1 MPRDDKPESS
11 SDRSP
16 RRGSGERTGRPARPF
31 VKGSRPP
38 RPAGAGDRPDRPRR
52 SSSDRSDRPARSFD
66 RDRAPRRSSS
76 DRSDRPDRPRR
87 DSSDRPDRPRRSS
100 SDRSDR
106 PARSF
111 DRDRPPRRDSSDRP
125 ARSFDRDRAP
135 RRDSSDRPDRSF
147 DRDRPPRRDSSDRPA
162 RPARSF
168 DRDRPPRRDSSDRPD
183 RPARSFDRDRAPRR
197 DSSDR
202 PDRPRRDSSDRS
214 DRPARSFDRD
224 RAPRRS
230 SSDRS
235 DRPARSFDRDR
246 PPRRSSSD
254 RSDRP
259 SRPRRDEGP
268 DTRSTAQQKSDDV
281 ARRTGGRRY
290 GTDPYPPT
298 THKRESWKDEGSTRK
313 SSSGPRTSSKRSSRH
328 EDDDDRIMTV
338 SIKNVEAVDANKI
351 KEQLGSTA
359 DRAIERL
366 ARSLHAFEAHRYS
379 EARKLIMPLLPKVS
393 GIAIVH
399 EVAGLSMYRLG
410 RWQDAADQLEI
421 ARGIAAG
428 EVTNH
433 PVLADCYRALRRYE
447 KVTELWE
454 SLKLMSPPAGLLAEG
469 RIVAAGALA
478 DQGELQA
485 AVRMMTHGTSDPHKV
500 QEHHLRE
507 WYVLADLYDR
517 AGDVASARRLF
528 VKIQSSEPKFADV
541 ADRLNTLGE

>member
-11 SDRSP
+11 SDRGP
-16 RRGSGERTGRPARPF
+16 RRSSGERTGRPARPF

-38 RPAGAGDRPDRPRR
+38 RPAGAGDRRERPERRDRP
-52 SSSDRSDRPARSFD
+52 
-66 RDRAPRRSSS
+66 
-76 DRSDRPDRPRR
+76 
-87 DSSDRPDRPRRSS
+87 
-100 SDRSDR
+100 DR

-125 ARSFDRDRAP
+125 ARPA
-135 RRDSSDRPDRSF
+135 RSF

-183 RPARSFDRDRAPRR
+183 RPRR
-197 DSSDR
+197 DS
-202 PDRPRRDSSDRS
+202 
-214 DRPARSFDRD
+214 
-224 RAPRRS
+224 
-230 SSDRS
+230 S

-259 SRPRRDEGP
+259 ARSFDRDRPRRDSSDRPARPARSFDRDRPRRDSSDRPARSFDRDRPARAPRDGDRRDRPARSFDRDRPARPRRDDGP
-268 DTRSTAQQKSDDV
+268 DTRTDAQRKSDDV
-281 ARRTGGRRY
+281 KRRTGGRKY
-290 GTDPYPPT
+290 GKDPYPPAKHT
-298 THKRESWKDEGSTRK
+298 RERWQDDGSTRK
-313 SSSGPRTSSKRSSRH
+313 SSSGPRNSSKRASRH

-338 SIKNVEAVDANKI
+338 SIKNVEAGDANKI
-351 KEQLGSTA
+351 KEQLGATA

-366 ARSLHAFEAHRYS
+366 ARALHAFEAHRYS
-379 EARKLIMPLLPKVS
+379 EARKLSMPLLSQLS

-421 ARGIAAG
+421 ARGLKPA
-428 EVTNH
+428 EVVNH

-454 SLKLMSPPAGLLAEG
+454 SMKLMSPPAGLLAEG

-478 DQGELQA
+478 DQGELQS

>member
-66 RDRAPRRSSS
+66 RDRPPRRSSS

-87 DSSDRPDRPRRSS
+87 DSSDRPDR
-100 SDRSDR
+100 
-106 PARSF
+106 
-111 DRDRPPRRDSSDRP
+111 
-125 ARSFDRDRAP
+125 
-135 RRDSSDRPDRSF
+135 
-147 DRDRPPRRDSSDRPA
+147 
-162 RPARSF
+162 
-168 DRDRPPRRDSSDRPD
+168 
-183 RPARSFDRDRAPRR
+183 
-197 DSSDR
+197 
-202 PDRPRRDSSDRS
+202 
-214 DRPARSFDRD
+214 
-224 RAPRRS
+224 PRRS

>member
-1 MPRDDKPESS
+1 MPRDDKPD
-11 SDRSP
+11 SDRGP

-38 RPAGAGDRPDRPRR
+38 RPAGAGRGDRPDRADRPPRR
-52 SSSDRSDRPARSFD
+52 DSSDRPDRPARSFD
-66 RDRAPRRSSS
+66 RDRP
-76 DRSDRPDRPRR
+76 PRR

-111 DRDRPPRRDSSDRP
+111 DRDRPPRRDSG
-125 ARSFDRDRAP
+125 
-135 RRDSSDRPDRSF
+135 DRPD
-147 DRDRPPRRDSSDRPA
+147 

-183 RPARSFDRDRAPRR
+183 R
-197 DSSDR
+197 
-202 PDRPRRDSSDRS
+202 
-214 DRPARSFDRD
+214 
-224 RAPRRS
+224 PRRS

-246 PPRRSSSD
+246 PPRRDSGDRPDRPRRDSSD
-254 RSDRP
+254 RPARSFDRDRAPRRDSSDRP
-259 SRPRRDEGP
+259 SRSFDRDRAPRRDSSDRRPRRDSSDRPVRARRDDGP
-268 DTRSTAQQKSDDV
+268 DTRTTAQQKSDDV

-290 GTDPYPPT
+290 GTDPYPPAKHT
-298 THKRESWKDEGSTRK
+298 RESWQDEGSTRR
-313 SSSGPRTSSKRSSRH
+313 SSSGPRTSSKRSPRF
-328 EDDDDRIMTV
+328 EDDDDRAMTI
-338 SIKNVEAVDANKI
+338 SIKNVEAGDANKI
-351 KEQLGSTA
+351 KEQLGATA

-379 EARKLIMPLLPKVS
+379 EARKLIMPLLPKVI
-393 GIAIVH
+393 GIAVVH

-421 ARGIAAG
+421 ARGIKPA
-428 EVTNH
+428 EVVNH

-454 SLKLMSPPAGLLAEG
+454 SMKLMSPQPGLLAEG

>member
-1 MPRDDKPESS
+1 MPRDDSESS
-11 SDRSP
+11 SSREP
-16 RRGSGERTGRPARPF
+16 RRSSGERTGRPARPF
-31 VKGSRPP
+31 VKGSRPD
-38 RPAGAGDRPDRPRR
+38 RPAGAGRSERPDRSDRPQRR
-52 SSSDRSDRPARSFD
+52 SSSDNSDRPARSFD
-66 RDRAPRRSSS
+66 RDRP
-76 DRSDRPDRPRR
+76 PRR

-111 DRDRPPRRDSSDRP
+111 DRDRPPRRDSGDRP
-125 ARSFDRDRAP
+125 ERP
-135 RRDSSDRPDRSF
+135 RRDSSD
-147 DRDRPPRRDSSDRPA
+147 

-183 RPARSFDRDRAPRR
+183 RPRRDSSDRPARSFDRDRPPRRESSDRPARSFDRDRPPRR

-202 PDRPRRDSSDRS
+202 PDRPRRSSSDRS

-224 RAPRRS
+224 RAPRRD
-230 SSDRS
+230 SSDR
-235 DRPARSFDRDR
+235 
-246 PPRRSSSD
+246 
-254 RSDRP
+254 
-259 SRPRRDEGP
+259 RPRRDSSDRPVRARREDGP
-268 DTRSTAQQKSDDV
+268 DTRTTAQQKSDDV

-290 GTDPYPPT
+290 GTDPYPPAKHT
-298 THKRESWKDEGSTRK
+298 RESWQDEGSTRR
-313 SSSGPRTSSKRSSRH
+313 SSSGPRTSSKRSSRF
-328 EDDDDRIMTV
+328 EDDDDRAMTI
-338 SIKNVEAVDANKI
+338 SIKNVEAGDANKI
-351 KEQLGSTA
+351 KEQLGATA

-379 EARKLIMPLLPKVS
+379 EARKLIMPLLSQVI
-393 GIAIVH
+393 GIAVVH

-421 ARGIAAG
+421 ARGLKPA
-428 EVTNH
+428 EVVNH

-454 SLKLMSPPAGLLAEG
+454 SMKLMSPQPGLLAEG

>member
-11 SDRSP
+11 SDRGP
-16 RRGSGERTGRPARPF
+16 RRSSGERTGRPARPF

-38 RPAGAGDRPDRPRR
+38 RPAGAGDRRDRPERR
-52 SSSDRSDRPARSFD
+52 DRP
-66 RDRAPRRSSS
+66 
-76 DRSDRPDRPRR
+76 
-87 DSSDRPDRPRRSS
+87 
-100 SDRSDR
+100 DR

-125 ARSFDRDRAP
+125 ARPFDRDRAP
-135 RRDSSDRPDRSF
+135 RRS
-147 DRDRPPRRDSSDRPA
+147 
-162 RPARSF
+162 
-168 DRDRPPRRDSSDRPD
+168 SSDRPD
-183 RPARSFDRDRAPRR
+183 RPARSFDRDRPRR
-197 DSSDR
+197 DS
-202 PDRPRRDSSDRS
+202 
-214 DRPARSFDRD
+214 
-224 RAPRRS
+224 
-230 SSDRS
+230 S

-246 PPRRSSSD
+246 PTRAPRDGD
-254 RSDRP
+254 RRDRP
-259 SRPRRDEGP
+259 ARSFDRDRPARAPRDGDRRDRPARSFDRDRPARPRRDDGP
-268 DTRSTAQQKSDDV
+268 DTRTDAQRKSDDV
-281 ARRTGGRRY
+281 KRRTGGRKY
-290 GTDPYPPT
+290 GKDPYPPAKHT
-298 THKRESWKDEGSTRK
+298 RERWQDDGSTRK
-313 SSSGPRTSSKRSSRH
+313 SSSGPRNSSKRASRH

-338 SIKNVEAVDANKI
+338 SIKNVEAGDANKI
-351 KEQLGSTA
+351 KEQLGATA

-366 ARSLHAFEAHRYS
+366 ARALHAFEAHRYS
-379 EARKLIMPLLPKVS
+379 EARKLSMPLLSQLS

-421 ARGIAAG
+421 ARGLKPA
-428 EVTNH
+428 EVVNH

-454 SLKLMSPPAGLLAEG
+454 SMKLMSPPAGLLAEG

-478 DQGELQA
+478 DQGELQS

>member
-1 MPRDDKPESS
+1 MPRDDSDASS
-11 SDRSP
+11 SRKP
-16 RRGSGERTGRPARPF
+16 RRTSGERTGRPARPF

-38 RPAGAGDRPDRPRR
+38 RPAGEGRSDRPDRPPRRSSSDSSDRPARSFDRDRPPRRDSGDRTDRPARSFDRDRAPRRSSSDRSDRPARSFDRDRPPRRDSSDRPDRPRR

-66 RDRAPRRSSS
+66 RDRAPRRDSG
-76 DRSDRPDRPRR
+76 DRPDRPRR
-87 DSSDRPDRPRRSS
+87 DS
-100 SDRSDR
+100 SDR

-135 RRDSSDRPDRSF
+135 RRDSSDRR
-147 DRDRPPRRDSSDRPA
+147 PRRDSSDRPVRA
-162 RPARSF
+162 RRE
-168 DRDRPPRRDSSDRPD
+168 D
-183 RPARSFDRDRAPRR
+183 
-197 DSSDR
+197 
-202 PDRPRRDSSDRS
+202 
-214 DRPARSFDRD
+214 
-224 RAPRRS
+224 
-230 SSDRS
+230 
-235 DRPARSFDRDR
+235 
-246 PPRRSSSD
+246 
-254 RSDRP
+254 
-259 SRPRRDEGP
+259 GP
-268 DTRSTAQQKSDDV
+268 DTRTTAQQKSDDV

-290 GTDPYPPT
+290 GTDPYPPAKHT
-298 THKRESWKDEGSTRK
+298 RESWQDEGSTRR
-313 SSSGPRTSSKRSSRH
+313 SSSGPRTSSKRSSRF
-328 EDDDDRIMTV
+328 EDDDDRAMTI
-338 SIKNVEAVDANKI
+338 SIKNVEAGDANKI
-351 KEQLGSTA
+351 KEQLGATA

-379 EARKLIMPLLPKVS
+379 EARKLIMPLLSQVI
-393 GIAIVH
+393 GIAVVH

-421 ARGIAAG
+421 ARGLKPA
-428 EVTNH
+428 EVVNH

-454 SLKLMSPPAGLLAEG
+454 SMKLMSPQAGLLAEG

-478 DQGELQA
+478 DQGELQS

-517 AGDVASARRLF
+517 AGDIASARRLF

>member
-1 MPRDDKPESS
+1 MPRDDSDASS
-11 SDRSP
+11 SRKP
-16 RRGSGERTGRPARPF
+16 RRTSGERTGRPARPF

-38 RPAGAGDRPDRPRR
+38 RPAGEGRSDRPYRPPRRSSSDSSDRPARSFDRDRPPRRDSGDRTDRPARSFDRDRAPRRSSSDRSDRPARSFDRDRPPRRDSSDRPDRPRR

-66 RDRAPRRSSS
+66 RDRAPRRDSG
-76 DRSDRPDRPRR
+76 DRPDRPRR
-87 DSSDRPDRPRRSS
+87 DS
-100 SDRSDR
+100 SDR

-135 RRDSSDRPDRSF
+135 RRDSSDRR
-147 DRDRPPRRDSSDRPA
+147 PRRDSSDRPVRA
-162 RPARSF
+162 
-168 DRDRPPRRDSSDRPD
+168 RRDD
-183 RPARSFDRDRAPRR
+183 A
-197 DSSDR
+197 
-202 PDRPRRDSSDRS
+202 
-214 DRPARSFDRD
+214 
-224 RAPRRS
+224 
-230 SSDRS
+230 
-235 DRPARSFDRDR
+235 
-246 PPRRSSSD
+246 
-254 RSDRP
+254 
-259 SRPRRDEGP
+259 P
-268 DTRSTAQQKSDDV
+268 DTRTTAQQKSDDV

-290 GTDPYPPT
+290 GTDPYPPAKHT
-298 THKRESWKDEGSTRK
+298 RESWQDEGSTRR
-313 SSSGPRTSSKRSSRH
+313 SSSGPRTSSKRSSRF
-328 EDDDDRIMTV
+328 EDDDDRAMTI
-338 SIKNVEAVDANKI
+338 SIKNVEAGDANKI
-351 KEQLGSTA
+351 KEQLGATA

-379 EARKLIMPLLPKVS
+379 EARKLIMPLLSQVI
-393 GIAIVH
+393 GIAVVH

-421 ARGIAAG
+421 ARGLKPA
-428 EVTNH
+428 EVVNH

-454 SLKLMSPPAGLLAEG
+454 SMKLMSPQAGLLAEG

-478 DQGELQA
+478 DQGELQS

>member
-11 SDRSP
+11 SDRGP
-16 RRGSGERTGRPARPF
+16 RRSSGERTGRPARPF

-38 RPAGAGDRPDRPRR
+38 RPAGAGDRRERPERRDRP
-52 SSSDRSDRPARSFD
+52 
-66 RDRAPRRSSS
+66 
-76 DRSDRPDRPRR
+76 
-87 DSSDRPDRPRRSS
+87 
-100 SDRSDR
+100 DR

-125 ARSFDRDRAP
+125 ARPA
-135 RRDSSDRPDRSF
+135 RSF

-183 RPARSFDRDRAPRR
+183 RPRR
-197 DSSDR
+197 DS
-202 PDRPRRDSSDRS
+202 S

-246 PPRRSSSD
+246 PRRDSSD
-254 RSDRP
+254 RPARPARSFDRD
-259 SRPRRDEGP
+259 RPRRDSSDRPARSFDRDRPARAPRDGDRRDRPARSFDRDRPARPRRDDGP
-268 DTRSTAQQKSDDV
+268 DTRTDAQRKSDDV
-281 ARRTGGRRY
+281 KRRTGGRKY
-290 GTDPYPPT
+290 GKDPYPPT
-298 THKRESWKDEGSTRK
+298 KHTRERWQDDGSTRK
-313 SSSGPRTSSKRSSRH
+313 SSSGPRNSSKRASRH

-338 SIKNVEAVDANKI
+338 SIKNVEAGDANKI
-351 KEQLGSTA
+351 KEQLGATA

-366 ARSLHAFEAHRYS
+366 ARALHAFEAHRYS
-379 EARKLIMPLLPKVS
+379 EARKLSMPLLSQLS

-421 ARGIAAG
+421 ARGLKPA
-428 EVTNH
+428 EVVNH

-454 SLKLMSPPAGLLAEG
+454 SMKLMSPPAGLLAEG

-478 DQGELQA
+478 DQGELQS

>member
-1 MPRDDKPESS
+1 MPRDDKPD
-11 SDRSP
+11 SDRGP

-38 RPAGAGDRPDRPRR
+38 RPAGAGRGDRPDRADRPPRRDSSDRPDRPRR

-66 RDRAPRRSSS
+66 RDRAPRRDSG
-76 DRSDRPDRPRR
+76 DRPDRPRR

-111 DRDRPPRRDSSDRP
+111 DRDRAPRRDSSDRRPRRDSSDRP
-125 ARSFDRDRAP
+125 VRARRED
-135 RRDSSDRPDRSF
+135 
-147 DRDRPPRRDSSDRPA
+147 
-162 RPARSF
+162 
-168 DRDRPPRRDSSDRPD
+168 
-183 RPARSFDRDRAPRR
+183 
-197 DSSDR
+197 
-202 PDRPRRDSSDRS
+202 
-214 DRPARSFDRD
+214 
-224 RAPRRS
+224 
-230 SSDRS
+230 
-235 DRPARSFDRDR
+235 
-246 PPRRSSSD
+246 
-254 RSDRP
+254 
-259 SRPRRDEGP
+259 GP
-268 DTRSTAQQKSDDV
+268 DTRTTAQQKSDDV

-290 GTDPYPPT
+290 GTDPYPPAKHT
-298 THKRESWKDEGSTRK
+298 RESWQDEGSTRR
-313 SSSGPRTSSKRSSRH
+313 SSSGPRTSSKRSSRF
-328 EDDDDRIMTV
+328 EDDDDRAMTI
-338 SIKNVEAVDANKI
+338 SIKNVEAGDANKI
-351 KEQLGSTA
+351 KEQLGATA

-379 EARKLIMPLLPKVS
+379 EARKLIMPLLSKVI
-393 GIAIVH
+393 GIAVVH

-421 ARGIAAG
+421 ARGLKPA
-428 EVTNH
+428 EVVNH

-454 SLKLMSPPAGLLAEG
+454 SMKLMSPQPGLLAEG

>member
-1 MPRDDKPESS
+1 MPRDDKPES
-11 SDRSP
+11 DRGP
-16 RRGSGERTGRPARPF
+16 RRSSGERTGRPARPF

-38 RPAGAGDRPDRPRR
+38 RPAGAGDRRERPERRDRP
-52 SSSDRSDRPARSFD
+52 DRPARSFD
-66 RDRAPRRSSS
+66 RDRPPRRSSS
-76 DRSDRPDRPRR
+76 DRP
-87 DSSDRPDRPRRSS
+87 
-100 SDRSDR
+100 DR

-125 ARSFDRDRAP
+125 ARSFDRDRP
-135 RRDSSDRPDRSF
+135 T
-147 DRDRPPRRDSSDRPA
+147 
-162 RPARSF
+162 
-168 DRDRPPRRDSSDRPD
+168 
-183 RPARSFDRDRAPRR
+183 RAPR
-197 DSSDR
+197 DGDR
-202 PDRPRRDSSDRS
+202 R
-214 DRPARSFDRD
+214 
-224 RAPRRS
+224 
-230 SSDRS
+230 

-246 PPRRSSSD
+246 PARSFD
-254 RSDRP
+254 RDRP
-259 SRPRRDEGP
+259 ARAPRDGDRRDRPARSFDRDRPARPRRDDGP

-281 ARRTGGRRY
+281 KRRTGGRKY
-290 GTDPYPPT
+290 GKDPYPPAKHT
-298 THKRESWKDEGSTRK
+298 RERWQDDGSTRK
-313 SSSGPRTSSKRSSRH
+313 SSSGPRNSSKRASRH

-338 SIKNVEAVDANKI
+338 SIKNVEAGDANKI
-351 KEQLGSTA
+351 KEQLGATA

-366 ARSLHAFEAHRYS
+366 ARALHAFEAHRYS
-379 EARKLIMPLLPKVS
+379 EARKLSMPLLSQLS

-421 ARGIAAG
+421 ARGLKPA
-428 EVTNH
+428 EVVNH

-454 SLKLMSPPAGLLAEG
+454 SMKLMSPPAGLLAEG

-478 DQGELQA
+478 DQGELQS

>member
-76 DRSDRPDRPRR
+76 DRSDRPD
-87 DSSDRPDRPRRSS
+87 
-100 SDRSDR
+100 
-106 PARSF
+106 
-111 DRDRPPRRDSSDRP
+111 
-125 ARSFDRDRAP
+125 
-135 RRDSSDRPDRSF
+135 
-147 DRDRPPRRDSSDRPA
+147 
-162 RPARSF
+162 
-168 DRDRPPRRDSSDRPD
+168 
-183 RPARSFDRDRAPRR
+183 
-197 DSSDR
+197 
-202 PDRPRRDSSDRS
+202 
-214 DRPARSFDRD
+214 
-224 RAPRRS
+224 
-230 SSDRS
+230 
-235 DRPARSFDRDR
+235 
-246 PPRRSSSD
+246 
-254 RSDRP
+254 
-259 SRPRRDEGP
+259 RPRRDEGP

>member
-87 DSSDRPDRPRRSS
+87 DSSDRPDR
-100 SDRSDR
+100 
-106 PARSF
+106 
-111 DRDRPPRRDSSDRP
+111 
-125 ARSFDRDRAP
+125 
-135 RRDSSDRPDRSF
+135 
-147 DRDRPPRRDSSDRPA
+147 
-162 RPARSF
+162 
-168 DRDRPPRRDSSDRPD
+168 
-183 RPARSFDRDRAPRR
+183 
-197 DSSDR
+197 
-202 PDRPRRDSSDRS
+202 
-214 DRPARSFDRD
+214 
-224 RAPRRS
+224 PRRS

>member
-1 MPRDDKPESS
+1 MPRDDKPES
-11 SDRSP
+11 DRGP
-16 RRGSGERTGRPARPF
+16 RRSSGERTGRPARPF

-38 RPAGAGDRPDRPRR
+38 RPAGAGDRRDRPERR
-52 SSSDRSDRPARSFD
+52 
-66 RDRAPRRSSS
+66 
-76 DRSDRPDRPRR
+76 DRPDRP
-87 DSSDRPDRPRRSS
+87 
-100 SDRSDR
+100 
-106 PARSF
+106 A
-111 DRDRPPRRDSSDRP
+111 
-125 ARSFDRDRAP
+125 
-135 RRDSSDRPDRSF
+135 RSF

-183 RPARSFDRDRAPRR
+183 RPRR

-202 PDRPRRDSSDRS
+202 PARP
-214 DRPARSFDRD
+214 FDRD

-259 SRPRRDEGP
+259 ARSFDRDRPRRDSSDRPARSFDRDRPARAPRDGDRRDRPARSFDRDRPARPRRDEGP
-268 DTRSTAQQKSDDV
+268 DTRTDAQRKSDDV
-281 ARRTGGRRY
+281 KRRTGGRKY
-290 GTDPYPPT
+290 GKDPYPPAKHT
-298 THKRESWKDEGSTRK
+298 RERWQDDGSTRK
-313 SSSGPRTSSKRSSRH
+313 SSSGPRNSSKRASRH

-338 SIKNVEAVDANKI
+338 SIKNVEAGDANKI
-351 KEQLGSTA
+351 KEQLGATA

-366 ARSLHAFEAHRYS
+366 ARALHAFEAHRYS
-379 EARKLIMPLLPKVS
+379 EARKLSMPLLSQLS

-421 ARGIAAG
+421 ARGLKPA
-428 EVTNH
+428 EVVNH

-454 SLKLMSPPAGLLAEG
+454 SMKLMSPPAGLLAEG

-478 DQGELQA
+478 DQGELQS

>member
-1 MPRDDKPESS
+1 MPRDDSESS
-11 SDRSP
+11 SSREP
-16 RRGSGERTGRPARPF
+16 RRSSGERTGRPARPF
-31 VKGSRPP
+31 VKGSRPA
-38 RPAGAGDRPDRPRR
+38 RPAGADRPPRR
-52 SSSDRSDRPARSFD
+52 SSSDSSDRPARSFD
-66 RDRAPRRSSS
+66 RDRP
-76 DRSDRPDRPRR
+76 PRR
-87 DSSDRPDRPRRSS
+87 DS
-100 SDRSDR
+100 SDR

-135 RRDSSDRPDRSF
+135 RRDSSDRPDR
-147 DRDRPPRRDSSDRPA
+147 PRRSSSDSSD

-168 DRDRPPRRDSSDRPD
+168 DRDRPPS
-183 RPARSFDRDRAPRR
+183 RS
-197 DSSDR
+197 
-202 PDRPRRDSSDRS
+202 SSDRS
-214 DRPARSFDRD
+214 DRPDR
-224 RAPRRS
+224 PRRS

-246 PPRRSSSD
+246 APSRSSSD

-259 SRPRRDEGP
+259 DRPRRSSGDRSDRPARSFDRDRAPRRDSLDRRPRRDSSDRPVRARRDDGP
-268 DTRSTAQQKSDDV
+268 DTRTTAQQKSDDV

-290 GTDPYPPT
+290 GTDPYPPAK
-298 THKRESWKDEGSTRK
+298 HPRESWQDEGSTRR
-313 SSSGPRTSSKRSSRH
+313 SSSGPRTSSKRSPRF
-328 EDDDDRIMTV
+328 EDDDDRAMTI
-338 SIKNVEAVDANKI
+338 SIKNVEAGDANKI
-351 KEQLGSTA
+351 KEQLGATA

-379 EARKLIMPLLPKVS
+379 EARKLIMPLLPKVI
-393 GIAIVH
+393 GIAVVH

-421 ARGIAAG
+421 ARGLKPA
-428 EVTNH
+428 EVVNH

-454 SLKLMSPPAGLLAEG
+454 SMKLMSPQPGLLAEG

>member
-1 MPRDDKPESS
+1 MPRDDSESS
-11 SDRSP
+11 SSREP
-16 RRGSGERTGRPARPF
+16 RRSSGERTGRPARPF
-31 VKGSRPP
+31 VKGSRPA
-38 RPAGAGDRPDRPRR
+38 RPAGAGRGDRPDRADRPPRR
-52 SSSDRSDRPARSFD
+52 SSSDS
-66 RDRAPRRSSS
+66 
-76 DRSDRPDRPRR
+76 
-87 DSSDRPDRPRRSS
+87 
-100 SDRSDR
+100 SDR

-125 ARSFDRDRAP
+125 ARSFDRDR
-135 RRDSSDRPDRSF
+135 
-147 DRDRPPRRDSSDRPA
+147 PPRRDSSDRPA
-162 RPARSF
+162 RSFDRDRPPSRSSSDRSDRPDRPRRSSSDRSDRPARSF
-168 DRDRPPRRDSSDRPD
+168 DRDRAPSRSSSDRSDRPDRPRRSSSDRSD

-202 PDRPRRDSSDRS
+202 RPRRDSSDR
-214 DRPARSFDRD
+214 PV
-224 RAPRRS
+224 RA
-230 SSDRS
+230 
-235 DRPARSFDRDR
+235 
-246 PPRRSSSD
+246 
-254 RSDRP
+254 
-259 SRPRRDEGP
+259 RRDDGP
-268 DTRSTAQQKSDDV
+268 DTRTTAQQKSDDV

-290 GTDPYPPT
+290 GTDPYPPAKHT
-298 THKRESWKDEGSTRK
+298 RESWQDEGSTRR
-313 SSSGPRTSSKRSSRH
+313 SSSGPRTSSKRSSRF
-328 EDDDDRIMTV
+328 EDDDDRAMTI
-338 SIKNVEAVDANKI
+338 SIKNVEAGDANKI
-351 KEQLGSTA
+351 KEQLGATA

-379 EARKLIMPLLPKVS
+379 EARKLIMPLLPKVI
-393 GIAIVH
+393 GIAVVH

-421 ARGIAAG
+421 ARGIKPA
-428 EVTNH
+428 EVVNH

-454 SLKLMSPPAGLLAEG
+454 SMKLMSPQPGLLAEG

>member
-38 RPAGAGDRPDRPRR
+38 RPAGAGDRRDRPERR
-52 SSSDRSDRPARSFD
+52 DRPDRPARSFD
-66 RDRAPRRSSS
+66 RDRP
-76 DRSDRPDRPRR
+76 PRR

-111 DRDRPPRRDSSDRP
+111 DRDR
-125 ARSFDRDRAP
+125 AP
-135 RRDSSDRPDRSF
+135 RRDSSDRPDR
-147 DRDRPPRRDSSDRPA
+147 PRRDSSDRPA

-168 DRDRPPRRDSSDRPD
+168 DRDRPPRRDSSDRPARSFDRDRPPRRDSSDRPDRPARSFDRDRPPRRSSSDRPD

-224 RAPRRS
+224 RA
-230 SSDRS
+230 
-235 DRPARSFDRDR
+235 
-246 PPRRSSSD
+246 PRRSSSD

>member
-11 SDRSP
+11 SDRGP
-16 RRGSGERTGRPARPF
+16 RRSSGERTGRPARPF

-38 RPAGAGDRPDRPRR
+38 RPAGAGDRRERPERR
-52 SSSDRSDRPARSFD
+52 DRSERPA
-66 RDRAPRRSSS
+66 
-76 DRSDRPDRPRR
+76 
-87 DSSDRPDRPRRSS
+87 
-100 SDRSDR
+100 
-106 PARSF
+106 
-111 DRDRPPRRDSSDRP
+111 
-125 ARSFDRDRAP
+125 
-135 RRDSSDRPDRSF
+135 RSF

-183 RPARSFDRDRAPRR
+183 RPRR
-197 DSSDR
+197 DS
-202 PDRPRRDSSDRS
+202 
-214 DRPARSFDRD
+214 
-224 RAPRRS
+224 
-230 SSDRS
+230 S

-246 PPRRSSSD
+246 PRRDSSD
-254 RSDRP
+254 RPARSFDRDRP
-259 SRPRRDEGP
+259 ARAPRDGDRRDRPARSFDRDRPARPRRDDGP
-268 DTRSTAQQKSDDV
+268 DTRTDAQRKSDDV
-281 ARRTGGRRY
+281 KRRTGGRKY
-290 GTDPYPPT
+290 GKDPYPPAKHT
-298 THKRESWKDEGSTRK
+298 RERWQDDGSTRK
-313 SSSGPRTSSKRSSRH
+313 SSSGPRNSSKRASRH

-338 SIKNVEAVDANKI
+338 SIKNVEAGDANKI
-351 KEQLGSTA
+351 KEQLGATA

-366 ARSLHAFEAHRYS
+366 ARALHAFEAHRYS
-379 EARKLIMPLLPKVS
+379 EARKLSMPLISQLS

-421 ARGIAAG
+421 ARGLKPA
-428 EVTNH
+428 EVVNH

-454 SLKLMSPPAGLLAEG
+454 SMKLMSPPAGLLAEG

-478 DQGELQA
+478 DQGELQS

>member
-1 MPRDDKPESS
+1 MPRDDKPES
-11 SDRSP
+11 DRGP
-16 RRGSGERTGRPARPF
+16 RRSSGERTGRPARPF

-38 RPAGAGDRPDRPRR
+38 RPAGAGDRRERPERR
-52 SSSDRSDRPARSFD
+52 
-66 RDRAPRRSSS
+66 
-76 DRSDRPDRPRR
+76 
-87 DSSDRPDRPRRSS
+87 
-100 SDRSDR
+100 DR

-125 ARSFDRDRAP
+125 ARPA
-135 RRDSSDRPDRSF
+135 RSF

-183 RPARSFDRDRAPRR
+183 RPRR

-202 PDRPRRDSSDRS
+202 PARP
-214 DRPARSFDRD
+214 FDRD

-246 PPRRSSSD
+246 PRRDSSD
-254 RSDRP
+254 RPARPARSFDRD
-259 SRPRRDEGP
+259 RPRRDSSDRPARSFDRDRPARAPRDGDRRDRPARSFDRDRPARPRRDDGP
-268 DTRSTAQQKSDDV
+268 DTRTDAQRKSDDV
-281 ARRTGGRRY
+281 KRRTGGRKY
-290 GTDPYPPT
+290 GKDPYPPAKHT
-298 THKRESWKDEGSTRK
+298 RERWQDDGSTRK
-313 SSSGPRTSSKRSSRH
+313 SSSGPRNSSKRASRH

-338 SIKNVEAVDANKI
+338 SIKNVEAGDANKI
-351 KEQLGSTA
+351 KEQLGATA

-366 ARSLHAFEAHRYS
+366 ARALHAFEAHRYS
-379 EARKLIMPLLPKVS
+379 EARKLSMPLLSQLS

-421 ARGIAAG
+421 ARGLKPA
-428 EVTNH
+428 EVVNH

-454 SLKLMSPPAGLLAEG
+454 SMKLMSPPAGLLAEG

-478 DQGELQA
+478 DQGELQS

>member
-1 MPRDDKPESS
+1 MPRDDKPES
-11 SDRSP
+11 DRGP
-16 RRGSGERTGRPARPF
+16 RRSSGERTGRPARPF

-38 RPAGAGDRPDRPRR
+38 RPAGAGDRRDRPERR
-52 SSSDRSDRPARSFD
+52 
-66 RDRAPRRSSS
+66 
-76 DRSDRPDRPRR
+76 DRPDRP
-87 DSSDRPDRPRRSS
+87 
-100 SDRSDR
+100 
-106 PARSF
+106 A
-111 DRDRPPRRDSSDRP
+111 
-125 ARSFDRDRAP
+125 
-135 RRDSSDRPDRSF
+135 RSF

-168 DRDRPPRRDSSDRPD
+168 DRDRP
-183 RPARSFDRDRAPRR
+183 
-197 DSSDR
+197 
-202 PDRPRRDSSDRS
+202 DRPRRDSS

-224 RAPRRS
+224 RPPRRS

-259 SRPRRDEGP
+259 ARSFDRDRPRRDSSDRPARSFDRDRPTRAPRDGDRRDRPARSFDRDRPARPRRDDGP

-281 ARRTGGRRY
+281 KRRTGGRKY
-290 GTDPYPPT
+290 GKDPYPPAKHT
-298 THKRESWKDEGSTRK
+298 RERWQDDGSTRK
-313 SSSGPRTSSKRSSRH
+313 SSSGPRNSSKRASRH

-338 SIKNVEAVDANKI
+338 SIKNVEAGDANKI
-351 KEQLGSTA
+351 KEQLGATA

-366 ARSLHAFEAHRYS
+366 ARALHAFEAHRYS
-379 EARKLIMPLLPKVS
+379 EARKLSMPLLSQLS

-421 ARGIAAG
+421 ARGLKPA
-428 EVTNH
+428 EVVNH

-454 SLKLMSPPAGLLAEG
+454 SMKLMSPPAGLLAEG

-478 DQGELQA
+478 DQGELQS

>member
-1 MPRDDKPESS
+1 MPRDDSESS
-11 SDRSP
+11 SSREP
-16 RRGSGERTGRPARPF
+16 RRSSGERTGRPARPF
-31 VKGSRPP
+31 VKGSRPA
-38 RPAGAGDRPDRPRR
+38 RPAGAGRGDRPDRADRPPRR
-52 SSSDRSDRPARSFD
+52 SSSDSSDRPARSFD
-66 RDRAPRRSSS
+66 RDRP
-76 DRSDRPDRPRR
+76 PRR
-87 DSSDRPDRPRRSS
+87 DS
-100 SDRSDR
+100 SDR

-135 RRDSSDRPDRSF
+135 RRDSSDRPDR
-147 DRDRPPRRDSSDRPA
+147 PRRSSSDSSD

-168 DRDRPPRRDSSDRPD
+168 DRDRPPSRSSSDRSDRPDRPRRSSSDRSD

-202 PDRPRRDSSDRS
+202 RPRRDSSDR
-214 DRPARSFDRD
+214 PV
-224 RAPRRS
+224 RA
-230 SSDRS
+230 
-235 DRPARSFDRDR
+235 
-246 PPRRSSSD
+246 
-254 RSDRP
+254 
-259 SRPRRDEGP
+259 RRDDGP
-268 DTRSTAQQKSDDV
+268 DTRTTAQQKSDDV

-290 GTDPYPPT
+290 GTDPYPPAKHT
-298 THKRESWKDEGSTRK
+298 RESWQDEGSTRR
-313 SSSGPRTSSKRSSRH
+313 SSSGPRTSSKRSPRF
-328 EDDDDRIMTV
+328 EDDDDRAMTI
-338 SIKNVEAVDANKI
+338 SIKNVEAGDANKI
-351 KEQLGSTA
+351 KEQLGATA

-379 EARKLIMPLLPKVS
+379 EARKLIMPLLSKVI
-393 GIAIVH
+393 GIAVVH

-421 ARGIAAG
+421 ARGLKPA
-428 EVTNH
+428 EVVNH

-454 SLKLMSPPAGLLAEG
+454 SMKLMSPQPGLLAEG

-500 QEHHLRE
+500 QEYHLRE

>member
-1 MPRDDKPESS
+1 MPRDDKPES
-11 SDRSP
+11 DRGP
-16 RRGSGERTGRPARPF
+16 RRSSGERTGRPARPF

-38 RPAGAGDRPDRPRR
+38 RPAGAGDRRDRPRR
-52 SSSDRSDRPARSFD
+52 DSSDRPARSFD
-66 RDRAPRRSSS
+66 RDRPPRRSSS
-76 DRSDRPDRPRR
+76 DSSDRPDRPRR
-87 DSSDRPDRPRRSS
+87 DSSDRPARSFDRDRPRRDS
-100 SDRSDR
+100 SDRPAR

-125 ARSFDRDRAP
+125 DRP
-135 RRDSSDRPDRSF
+135 RRDSSDRPARSF
-147 DRDRPPRRDSSDRPA
+147 DRDRPRRDSSDRPA

-202 PDRPRRDSSDRS
+202 P
-214 DRPARSFDRD
+214 A
-224 RAPRRS
+224 
-230 SSDRS
+230 
-235 DRPARSFDRDR
+235 RPARSFDRDR
-246 PPRRSSSD
+246 PARAPRDGDRRERPARSFD
-254 RSDRP
+254 RDRP

>member
-11 SDRSP
+11 SDRGP
-16 RRGSGERTGRPARPF
+16 RRSSGERTGRPARPF

-38 RPAGAGDRPDRPRR
+38 RPAGAGDRRDRPERR
-52 SSSDRSDRPARSFD
+52 
-66 RDRAPRRSSS
+66 
-76 DRSDRPDRPRR
+76 DRPDRP
-87 DSSDRPDRPRRSS
+87 
-100 SDRSDR
+100 
-106 PARSF
+106 A
-111 DRDRPPRRDSSDRP
+111 
-125 ARSFDRDRAP
+125 
-135 RRDSSDRPDRSF
+135 RSF

-168 DRDRPPRRDSSDRPD
+168 DRDRPPRRDSSDRPA
-183 RPARSFDRDRAPRR
+183 RPARSFDRDRPRR

-202 PDRPRRDSSDRS
+202 PARP
-214 DRPARSFDRD
+214 FDRD

-246 PPRRSSSD
+246 PRRDSSD
-254 RSDRP
+254 RPARPARSFDRD
-259 SRPRRDEGP
+259 RPRRDSSDRPARSFDRDRPARAPRDGDRRDRPARSFDRDRPARPRRDDGP

-281 ARRTGGRRY
+281 KRRTGGRKY
-290 GTDPYPPT
+290 GKDPYPPAKHT
-298 THKRESWKDEGSTRK
+298 RERWQDDGSTRK
-313 SSSGPRTSSKRSSRH
+313 SSSGPRNSSKRASRH

-338 SIKNVEAVDANKI
+338 SIKNVEAGDANKI
-351 KEQLGSTA
+351 KEQLGATA

-366 ARSLHAFEAHRYS
+366 ARALHAFEAHRYS
-379 EARKLIMPLLPKVS
+379 EARKLSMPLISQLS

-421 ARGIAAG
+421 ARGLKPA
-428 EVTNH
+428 EVVNH

-454 SLKLMSPPAGLLAEG
+454 SMKLMSPPAGLLAEG

-478 DQGELQA
+478 DQGELQS

>member
-1 MPRDDKPESS
+1 MPRDDSDSS
-11 SDRSP
+11 SSRKP
-16 RRGSGERTGRPARPF
+16 RRESRERTGRPARPF
-31 VKGSRPP
+31 VKGSRRPRRDGGGRGDRPDRPRRDSSDRPARSFNRDRPP
-38 RPAGAGDRPDRPRR
+38 RRDSGDRTDRPARSFDRDRAPRRDSSDRPDRPRR
-52 SSSDRSDRPARSFD
+52 SSSDRSDRPARSFY
-66 RDRAPRRSSS
+66 RDRP
-76 DRSDRPDRPRR
+76 PRR

-125 ARSFDRDRAP
+125 DR
-135 RRDSSDRPDRSF
+135 
-147 DRDRPPRRDSSDRPA
+147 
-162 RPARSF
+162 
-168 DRDRPPRRDSSDRPD
+168 
-183 RPARSFDRDRAPRR
+183 
-197 DSSDR
+197 
-202 PDRPRRDSSDRS
+202 
-214 DRPARSFDRD
+214 
-224 RAPRRS
+224 PRRS

-246 PPRRSSSD
+246 PRREDSERGERRPARSFD
-254 RSDRP
+254 RD
-259 SRPRRDEGP
+259 RPRRDDRDRGP
-268 DTRSTAQQKSDDV
+268 DTRTDAQRKSDEV
-281 ARRTGGRRY
+281 KRRTGGRRY
-290 GTDPYPPT
+290 GTDPYPPAKHT
-298 THKRESWKDEGSTRK
+298 RESWQDEGSTRR
-313 SSSGPRTSSKRSSRH
+313 SSSGPRTSPKRSSRF
-328 EDDDDRIMTV
+328 EDDDDRAMTI
-338 SIKNVEAVDANKI
+338 SIKNVEAGDANKI
-351 KEQLGSTA
+351 KEQLGATA

-379 EARKLIMPLLPKVS
+379 EARKLIMPLLSQVI
-393 GIAIVH
+393 GLAIVH

-421 ARGIAAG
+421 ARGIKPG
-428 EVTNH
+428 EVVNH

-454 SLKLMSPPAGLLAEG
+454 SMKLMSPQAGLLAEG

-478 DQGELQA
+478 DQGELQS

-528 VKIQSSEPKFADV
+528 LKIQSSDAKFADV
-541 ADRLNTLGE
+541 DDRLGTLGE

>member
-1 MPRDDKPESS
+1 MPRDHSDSS
-11 SDRSP
+11 SSRKP
-16 RRGSGERTGRPARPF
+16 RRESRERTGRPARPF

-38 RPAGAGDRPDRPRR
+38 RPSGAGRGDRPDR
-52 SSSDRSDRPARSFD
+52 S
-66 RDRAPRRSSS
+66 
-76 DRSDRPDRPRR
+76 DRPRR
-87 DSSDRPDRPRRSS
+87 DN
-100 SDRSDR
+100 SDR

-111 DRDRPPRRDSSDRP
+111 DRDRPPRRDSGDRT
-125 ARSFDRDRAP
+125 
-135 RRDSSDRPDRSF
+135 
-147 DRDRPPRRDSSDRPA
+147 
-162 RPARSF
+162 
-168 DRDRPPRRDSSDRPD
+168 
-183 RPARSFDRDRAPRR
+183 
-197 DSSDR
+197 
-202 PDRPRRDSSDRS
+202 

-246 PPRRSSSD
+246 APRRDSSDRPDRPRRSSSD
-254 RSDRP
+254 RSDRSARSFDRDRP
-259 SRPRRDEGP
+259 RREDSERRERRPARSFDRDRPRRDDRDRGP
-268 DTRSTAQQKSDDV
+268 DTRTDAQRKSDEV
-281 ARRTGGRRY
+281 KRRTGGRRY
-290 GTDPYPPT
+290 GTDPYPPARHT
-298 THKRESWKDEGSTRK
+298 RERWQDDGSTRR
-313 SSSGPRTSSKRSSRH
+313 SSSGPRTSSKRASRH
-328 EDDDDRIMTV
+328 EDDDDRAITI
-338 SIKNVEAVDANKI
+338 SIKNVEAGDANKI
-351 KEQLGSTA
+351 KEQLGATA

-366 ARSLHAFEAHRYS
+366 ARALHAFEAHRYS
-379 EARKLIMPLLPKVS
+379 ESRKLIMPLLSQVT

-410 RWQDAADQLEI
+410 RWQDAAEQLEI
-421 ARGIAAG
+421 ARGISAG

-478 DQGELQA
+478 DQGELQS

-507 WYVLADLYDR
+507 WYVLADLHDR

-528 VKIQSSEPKFADV
+528 LKIQNSDAKFADV
-541 ADRLNTLGE
+541 VDRLGTLGG